1 MDYST
6 LVRLLIGAGFVLIVV
21 ALVYHPRLNV
31 RESVSSLLK
40 RDQKTKNHLESP
52 GASYQ
57 PTVVDQVFEDSV
69 TPSPKTATGGGF
81 RSQRGKIQSEASK
94 SSILDADDENDE
106 NVVSIDSPFES
117 VETNTIRHEPDFTHR
132 ERDPQ
137 PTVMDTITTP
147 IVSAFEVGAE
157 EHERLEQRKRAWR
170 EDRNRRLTEQSEK
183 EVEAARRRRQLVPTR
198 ASAATRMTLGRLG
211 KISSNGIGSTESD
224 KSTDLRSLPPL
235 FPNSG
240 VLKRENTLRSL
251 PTGKLALTSINVP
264 LSQDEDEDGD
274 GKLVFSWGEGL
285 KEDEKSLQKI
295 VSAPAKIWYSTFW
308 AIDGSVP
315 RLEDK
320 KKMIESVIMLSEVD
334 EVEMIDRAFDQETST
349 EFRLCLVAAIRNNEF
364 VEAVVPLIK
373 AVVEGSYELQDAAI
387 NAIYALEAD
396 SMILELLEDPDWA
409 TAVLSA
415 TALVVIRPDRDIAV
429 FLRQSISADRAEDLI
444 EELSAQSSYAVA

>member
-69 TPSPKTATGGGF
+69 TPSQKTATGGGF

-94 SSILDADDENDE
+94 NPVLNSIDENDE
-106 NVVSIDSPFES
+106 NIDSIDSPFES
-117 VETNTIRHEPDFTHR
+117 VESNTIRHEPDFTHR

-147 IVSAFEVGAE
+147 IVSAFEVSAE

-170 EDRNRRLTEQSEK
+170 EDRNRRLAEQSEK
-183 EVEAARRRRQLVPTR
+183 EVEAANRRRQLVPTR

-211 KISSNGIGSTESD
+211 KISSNGIGSAESD
-224 KSTDLRSLPPL
+224 KSADLRLLPPL

-240 VLKRENTLRSL
+240 VSKRENTLRSL
-251 PTGKLALTSINVP
+251 PTGKLALTSTNAP
-264 LSQDEDEDGD
+264 LSKDEDEDGD

-285 KEDEKSLQKI
+285 KEDEKSLQTI
-295 VSAPAKIWYSTFW
+295 VSVPTKIWYSTFW

-315 RLEDK
+315 HLEDK

-364 VEAVVPLIK
+364 VEAVIPLVK